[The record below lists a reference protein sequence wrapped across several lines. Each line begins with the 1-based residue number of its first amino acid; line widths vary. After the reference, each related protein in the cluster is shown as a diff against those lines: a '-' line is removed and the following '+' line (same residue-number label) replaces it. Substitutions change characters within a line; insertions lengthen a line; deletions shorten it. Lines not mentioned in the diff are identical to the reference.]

1 MKTPT
6 IIASG
11 AAAPAPAPLA
21 TGSAGAPVLVG
32 SSGLVAA
39 LVAASI
45 AVLSASAVEVT
56 TTYIQLK
63 QLATIIISVL

>member
-6 IIASG
+6 IMASG

-21 TGSAGAPVLVG
+21 TSGAGAPVFVG
-32 SSGLVAA
+32 GGGLVAA

-45 AVLSASAVEVT
+45 AVFSISVVEVT
-56 TTYIQLK
+56 
-63 QLATIIISVL
+63 ATRI

>member
-1 MKTPT
+1 M
-6 IIASG
+6 ASG

-21 TGSAGAPVLVG
+21 ASGAGTPVLVG

-45 AVLSASAVEVT
+45 AVLSASAAEVAT
-56 TTYIQLK
+56 TR
-63 QLATIIISVL
+63 V